1 LSGRNSVRQRDLRAG
16 LVEAM
21 KVYLVEEKMDDLLN
35 CFELGD
41 PSNPV
46 FDLEIEK
53 AMDSAYYSISKAL
66 KEISRIAVR
75 VGYIDK
81 ETHYNKE

>member
-1 LSGRNSVRQRDLRAG
+1 MKQRELRAG
-16 LVEAM
+16 LVEVM
-21 KVYLVEEKMDDLLN
+21 KSYLLEQEMDDLLN

-46 FDLEIEK
+46 FDLDIEK
-53 AMDSAYYSISKAL
+53 AMDSAYYSMNKAL
-66 KEISRIAVR
+66 KEISRIAAR
-75 VGYIDK
+75 IGYIDK